1 LKYIAV
7 LLVGIALGYFLKP
20 EPHTETKLA
29 PEVTN
34 KFQSLIDN
42 EAKNFALQRD
52 ADAKLKAAEELY
64 GKMMLLFL
72 ANLNV
77 KSSHEFVAVEKPVTE
92 VDKSEVIVT
101 ERGSPDPSETVE
113 VVSTP
118 AAETKPKN
126 EIQTAEQIYDKF
138 RSAHYVESFKNKEK
152 RLLGH
157 FLGILNF
164 LRPSDRKDSVV
175 MQFDLVQ
182 DGNKLSGNTLVVM
195 TDPNGKEYSR
205 NAGNGGNRAIKINSD
220 EVNSYYVDA
229 SPTSFFILSFKKF
242 PRISG
247 QYFEKGKLIGNI
259 NMKKVFGD
267 R

>member
-1 LKYIAV
+1 MKYVVV
-7 LLVGIALGYFLKP
+7 LFVGIALGYFLQPKP
-20 EPHTETKLA
+20 QIEAKLA

-42 EAKNFALQRD
+42 EAKNFALQKD
-52 ADAKLKAAEELY
+52 AESKLKAAEELY

-72 ANLNV
+72 ANLNL
-77 KSSHEFVAVEKPVTE
+77 KAAHEYVAAEKAVTE
-92 VDKSEVIVT
+92 VEKSEVIVN
-101 ERGSPDPSETVE
+101 ERGRPTPSENVE
-113 VVSTP
+113 VV
-118 AAETKPKN
+118 AAPSDKQKKEK
-126 EIQTAEQIYDKF
+126 QTAQQIYDSF
-138 RSAHYVESFKNKEK
+138 RSAHYVESFKSKER

-157 FLGILNF
+157 FIGMLNH

-182 DGNKLSGNTLVVM
+182 EGNKLSGNTLVVM

-205 NAGNGGNRAIKINSD
+205 NAGNGGNRAIKINSS

-229 SPTSFFILSFKKF
+229 SPTSFFILSFKNF

-247 QYFEKGKLIGNI
+247 QYFEKGKLIGNVH
-259 NMKKVFGD
+259 MKKVFGD
-267 R
+267 M